1 MTLRSILDRLSILP
15 SLSLALW
22 LGTSNLALANA
33 PAAGAGAPPP
43 PKVGVIEVQK
53 QSLRQQVVFPAQIR
67 AVEQVEVRSQ
77 VSGMLQNVNFSDG
90 ANVEKGQLL
99 YVIDRRPFAAEVA
112 AAEAEVAQS
121 EASLRLAIREAQR
134 GQELAHSQTLS
145 REAIEQRDAAKQVA
159 EANLRAA
166 KARLETA
173 RINLDYTQIRAP
185 ISGRIERT
193 LVTPGNIVTSPF
205 GSATTLLSS
214 ITPTDSLYVYFQID
228 EATQM
233 GFAAQSPSAPL
244 GEPVLVTLQGQNG
257 LSETANIDYLAPTF
271 NAKSGARQARATLDN
286 SAHRLSPG
294 QFANVRMHTAQ
305 LFDNPA
311 IPAAAVGMN
320 QSRHFVMLV
329 DAENKVQM
337 RPVKLGPT
345 INGLR
350 PVLDGLQGGERII
363 VEGLQRARPNTPVT
377 PELIAAKPVTD
388 ECTADNTQPKPS
400 APLNSCFS
408 ANKP

>member
-1 MTLRSILDRLSILP
+1 MTQRLLFQQLYFVP
-15 SLSLALW
+15 LLLLGLSSA
-22 LGTSNLALANA
+22 NLALANA
-33 PAAGAGAPPP
+33 PAAGAPPP
-43 PKVGVIEVQK
+43 PKVGVVEVQK
-53 QSLRQQVVFPAQIR
+53 QLLRQQIEFPAQIR
-67 AVEQVEVRSQ
+67 AMEQVEVRSQ
-77 VSGMLQNVNFSDG
+77 VSGMLQSVNFTDG
-90 ANVEKGQLL
+90 GRVEKGQLL
-99 YVIDRRPFAAEVA
+99 YVIDPRPFAAEVA
-112 AAEAEVAQS
+112 AAEAAVAQS
-121 EASLRLAIREAQR
+121 DASLRLATREAQR
-134 GQELAHSQTLS
+134 GEELARSQTLS
-145 REAIEQRDAAKQVA
+145 REVIEQRNTAKQVA

-166 KARLETA
+166 KARLDTA

-185 ISGRIERT
+185 ISGHIERT

-214 ITPTDSLYVYFQID
+214 ITPTDTLYVYFQID
-228 EATQM
+228 EATQN
-233 GFAAQSPSAPL
+233 GFAAQNASAPL
-244 GEPVLVTLQGQNG
+244 GEPVLVTLQGQNDAG
-257 LSETANIDYLAPTF
+257 VKTTIDYLAPTL
-271 NAKSGARQARATLDN
+271 NAKSATRQARAKLDN
-286 SAHRLSPG
+286 SAQRFLPG
-294 QFANVRMHTAQ
+294 QFANVRMNTAQ
-305 LFDNPA
+305 VYDYPT

-350 PVLDGLQGGERII
+350 PVLDGLKGGERII

-377 PELIAAKPVTD
+377 PELIAAKPATD
-388 ECTADNTQPKPS
+388 ECKADNAQPKPG

>member
-1 MTLRSILDRLSILP
+1 MTQRLTPHQPLAALGLLLLSSISWSI
-15 SLSLALW
+15 
-22 LGTSNLALANA
+22 TSANA
-33 PAAGAGAPPP
+33 PGAGAPPP
-43 PKVGVIEVQK
+43 PKVGVIEVQTH
-53 QSLRQQVVFPAQIR
+53 SLRQSVQFPAQIR

-77 VSGMLQNVNFSDG
+77 VSGMLQSVHFTDG
-90 ANVEKGQLL
+90 AHVEQGQLL
-99 YVIDRRPFAAEVA
+99 YSIDRRPFAAEVA
-112 AAEAEVAQS
+112 AAEGEVAQA

-134 GQELAHSQTLS
+134 GQELARSQTLS

-228 EATQM
+228 EATQR
-233 GFAAQSPSAPL
+233 GFAAQNTGAPL
-244 GEPVLVTLQGQNG
+244 GETVRVSLQGVVG
-257 LSETANIDYLAPTF
+257 SEEEAVIDYLAPTV
-271 NAKSGARQARATLDN
+271 NAKSGSRQARAKLKNATQRY
-286 SAHRLSPG
+286 APG
-294 QFANVRMHTAQ
+294 QFANVRMNTAQ
-305 LFDNPA
+305 VFDNPA

-329 DAENKVQM
+329 GADNKVQM

-350 PVLDGLQGGERII
+350 PVLEGLKPGERII
-363 VEGLQRARPNTPVT
+363 LEGLQRARPNTPVT
-377 PELIAAKPVTD
+377 PELIAAKPATG
-388 ECTADNTQPKPS
+388 ECKADNAQPKPS